1 MGYGNREERDNDR
14 ASMPTLVIGLLVAL
28 FLIPTIHFRMA
39 VCAPVWATA
48 VMYFVA
54 LLIIAM
60 YVVNICLRIRDRKK
74 GER

>member
-14 ASMPTLVIGLLVAL
+14 ASMATLVNGLLVAL

-39 VCAPVWATA
+39 VGAPVWASA

-60 YVVNICLRIRDRKK
+60 YVVQICLRIRDSKK
-74 GER
+74 GHR

>member
-1 MGYGNREERDNDR
+1 MEKSLDR
-14 ASMPTLVIGLLVAL
+14 PSMPTLVIGLLVAL

-39 VCAPVWATA
+39 VGAPVWATA

-60 YVVNICLRIRDRKK
+60 YVVNICLRIRDSKK
-74 GER
+74 GHR